1 MQLVFA
7 TEEFVIEGNSYPGFP
22 IVLHDSMD
30 SCTPANRFLRYHLM
44 RGAIGSERSW
54 ATIGQAIYDYFAYL
68 QARKRRWDDPRPAEE
83 QGLVG
88 AYRDYCL
95 DRLGHKKNTV
105 SLRLTYICLFYEYAL
120 RQGWIGELP
129 YGYEER
135 EARRKRRGRLSHT
148 DNSGGKV
155 RSRDVSLKR
164 QQQLPEFLSKDDVR
178 TLLAGVK
185 NPHHKLL
192 IRLALQTGLR
202 REELAT
208 FPEAYVF
215 NPTTK
220 GTTTRNIKIR
230 LDPNDGHGM
239 DTKGSKPRHLFISR
253 RLMQDL
259 YQYKAQLRG
268 ERASLSKSPQK
279 PLFINQDGMPFAA
292 HGKGIE
298 RIIRNIG
305 QKCGIQVHP
314 HMLRHT
320 YATHTLYA
328 MRRSN
333 QIEPLIYLQ
342 KQLGHESIE
351 MTLIYAHVL
360 DDSPEEAVLAYDDEL
375 NDWIDA

>member
-7 TEEFVIEGNSYPGFP
+7 TEDFLIEGNPYPGFP
-22 IVLHDSMD
+22 IVLHDSME
-30 SCTPANRFLRYHLM
+30 SCVPANRFLRYHLM

-54 ATIGQAIYDYFAYL
+54 PTIGQAIYDYFAYL

-95 DRLGHKKNTV
+95 DKLKQKKNTV
-105 SLRLTYICLFYEYAL
+105 SLRLTYVCLFYEYAL

-129 YGYEER
+129 YGFEER
-135 EARRKRRGRLSHT
+135 DVRRKRRGRLAHT
-148 DNSGGKV
+148 DSSGRKV
-155 RSRDVSLKR
+155 VSRDVSLKR

-178 TLLAGVK
+178 ALLGCAN

-208 FPEAYVF
+208 FPAAYVF
-215 NPTTK
+215 NPQAK

-230 LDPNDGHGM
+230 LDPNDGYGM
-239 DTKGSKPRHLFISR
+239 DTKGTKPRHLFIGR

-259 YQYKAQLRG
+259 YQYKVQLRG
-268 ERASLSKSPQK
+268 ARANLSNSPQL
-279 PLFINQDGMPFAA
+279 PLFLNHKGMPFAA
-292 HGKGIE
+292 HGKGTE
-298 RIIRNIG
+298 RIVRNIG
-305 QKCGIQVHP
+305 KRCGIQVHP

-320 YATHTLYA
+320 YATHTLHA
-328 MRRSN
+328 LRKN
-333 QIEPLIYLQ
+333 NEIEPLVYLQ
-342 KQLGHESIE
+342 KQLGHASIE
-351 MTLIYAHVL
+351 QTMIYAHVL